1 LGVRFLKHLTR
12 CRYLMHMVDMAPVDE
27 SNPAESVRVIANELQ
42 KFSPTLATRERW
54 LLLNKIDLLPPDEVE
69 ARCQAVIDE
78 LNWTGPVFRISA
90 LNRDGTVPL
99 TGKLMDSLEA
109 VWEEEKTNPEARE
122 REMELQNQMAQEAR
136 DRIEELR
143 EIEREARRAR
153 GDADDDNFNED
164 DYDVEVIY
172 VNH

>member
-1 LGVRFLKHLTR
+1 
-12 CRYLMHMVDMAPVDE
+12 VD
-27 SNPAESVRVIANELQ
+27 
-42 KFSPTLATRERW
+42 
-54 LLLNKIDLLPPDEVE
+54 

-90 LNRDGTVPL
+90 LNREGTVPL

-122 REMELQNQMAQEAR
+122 REAELQNQMAQEAR

-153 GDADDDNFNED
+153 GDLEDDNFNED

>member
-1 LGVRFLKHLTR
+1 L
-12 CRYLMHMVDMAPVDE
+12 E
-27 SNPAESVRVIANELQ
+27 
-42 KFSPTLATRERW
+42 KFSPTLAKRERW

-78 LNWTGPVFRISA
+78 LNWTGPVYRISA
-90 LNRDGTVPL
+90 LNRDGTAPL
-99 TGKLMDSLEA
+99 IGNLMDSLEA
-109 VWEEEKTNPEARE
+109 VWEEEKTSSEARD
-122 REMELQNQMAQEAR
+122 RETEMQNQMAQEAR

-143 EIEREARRAR
+143 LAQREARRAR
-153 GDADDDNFNED
+153 GEDDDDNFNED